1 MLLLLHIAGR
11 VSESLGEVEGG
22 GIQRGE
28 GPEKEK
34 WMRRRERKER
44 RDSERRG
51 SINTSDSDSGEALDG
66 HEEWHVAQGLK

>member
-1 MLLLLHIAGR
+1 MEG
-11 VSESLGEVEGG
+11 EGG
-22 GIQRGE
+22 GTQRGE

-51 SINTSDSDSGEALDG
+51 SINTSDSDSGECV
-66 HEEWHVAQGLK
+66 EEREGDKGRCTKL